1 MKKSIGLSILL
12 ITTGVVF
19 LLDNLGFIDISI
31 REIITTYWPL
41 ILIFIGGEKLFRD
54 LK

>member
-19 LLDNLGFIDISI
+19 LLDNLSYIDISI
-31 REIITTYWPL
+31 REIISTYWAL

>member
-12 ITTGVVF
+12 IISGVVF
-19 LLDNLGFIDISI
+19 LLDNLNYIDISV
-31 REIITTYWPL
+31 REIISTYWPL
-41 ILIFIGGEKLFRD
+41 VLIFIGGEKLLRD